1 MGQITKAWGARFPRE
16 RAPSSPPRGQQNT
29 QPAEQAPEDAREE
42 GEIYEHGVCLIW
54 SGQEVLVVADSIQV
68 GALRQLP
75 DDWENIDWRLS
86 LRLDANAPGEVS
98 LRHLL
103 FFKPVEK

>member
-1 MGQITKAWGARFPRE
+1 M
-16 RAPSSPPRGQQNT
+16 
-29 QPAEQAPEDAREE
+29 
-42 GEIYEHGVCLIW
+42 CLIW